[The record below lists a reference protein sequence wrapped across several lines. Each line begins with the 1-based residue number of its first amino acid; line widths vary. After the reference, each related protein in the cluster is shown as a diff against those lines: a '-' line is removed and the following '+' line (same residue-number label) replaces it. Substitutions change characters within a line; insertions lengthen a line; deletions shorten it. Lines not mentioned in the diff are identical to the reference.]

1 MASIKELRRRRGLSQ
16 RRLAILAHVSIM
28 TISRAE
34 AGQGR
39 PSPSTVYAIAKVLGV
54 DTEEI
59 DVPLPTHIERL
70 QAKKG
75 LADGMLC
82 RKAGIQMPSLRH
94 LRSPRSRHD
103 ATTAM
108 KVAEALE
115 VSAAEILGLHE
126 TNMNELKRLRLAKR
140 LTVSEL
146 SRRSGISRQTIY
158 NLEDGHYHPS
168 EDTVR
173 KLATVLDRAPGNRTN
188 P

>member
-16 RRLAILAHVSIM
+16 RRLAVLAHVSIM
-28 TISRAE
+28 TVSRAE

-39 PSPSTVYAIAKVLGV
+39 PSPSTVYAIARALGV
-54 DTEEI
+54 DAEDI
-59 DVPLPTHIERL
+59 GLPFGTNIERL

-75 LADGMLC
+75 LTDGMLC

-103 ATTAM
+103 AITAM
-108 KVAEALE
+108 KVAEVLE
-115 VSAAEILGLHE
+115 VSAAEILGLDE
-126 TNMNELKRLRLAKR
+126 TSMNELKRLRLAKR

-168 EDTVR
+168 EPTVR
-173 KLATVLDRAPGNRTN
+173 KLATVLDTAPGNRTN